1 LALGSFVFQLSCFV
15 LLQSVC
21 ITGIQSPVVLLPSG
35 VLLYFHGMRALL
47 DLDEKLLAAAEREA
61 ARRGQTLSALIELA
75 LSTFV
80 TPNRGTKPSPARASL
95 PTFRGQGL
103 RPGVNLDDSAALLEL
118 MESPHA
124 AD

>member
-1 LALGSFVFQLSCFV
+1 
-15 LLQSVC
+15 
-21 ITGIQSPVVLLPSG
+21 
-35 VLLYFHGMRALL
+35 MRALL
-47 DLDEKLLAAAEREA
+47 ELDEKVLAAAEREA
-61 ARRGQTLSALIELA
+61 ARRGQSLSVLVELA
-75 LSTFV
+75 LTAFV
-80 TPNRGTKPSPARASL
+80 PPATVEGPVRKRAPL